1 MPANFYLNFL
11 LLWVAITSPVVKNL
25 IRWRQSRG
33 LAKLP
38 PSFGIWKKENQYL
51 VVSVPETEYPCFV
64 PSNVTACGPILL
76 PERSVSEQDPKLDAW
91 LKAAPT
97 VLINLGS
104 HIRMEGETIRQFAL
118 GLRIVLLK
126 MRGIQVLWKLKTS
139 GGVAVLSNPGPANG
153 DSTKGDEPQASLEVL
168 EPWISNG
175 QVKVLEWLS
184 VDPLAVLRNE
194 NVICSVH
201 QLV

>member
-11 LLWVAITSPVVKNL
+11 LVWVAVTSPVVKDL
-25 IRWRQSRG
+25 VRWRKRRG

-38 PSFGIWKKENQYL
+38 PSFSIWNKENQYL

-76 PERSVSEQDPKLDAW
+76 PERSVAEQDPTLDAW
-91 LKAAPT
+91 LNAAPT
-97 VLINLGS
+97 VLVNLGS
-104 HIRMEGETIRQFAL
+104 HIRMEDEMVQQFAL
-118 GLRIVLLK
+118 GLKIVLSQMPGL
-126 MRGIQVLWKLKTS
+126 QVLWKLKTS
-139 GGVAVLSNPGPANG
+139 GGVVVSSNSGATSHG
-153 DSTKGDEPQASLEVL
+153 SAKAGVPQASLEVL

-175 QVKVLEWLS
+175 QVRVLEWLS

-194 NVICSVH
+194 NVVCSVH
-201 QLV
+201 Q